1 MVSCKIDLFKYG
13 LNNNKINIGAKLE
26 LKPKGPEFKGERNKI
41 AQSSI
46 PNLKKYLN
54 MLIIVLLYAPKRIEN
69 GRKKVFIPPV
79 YIRCVKSWEELA
91 SNIPLIKIMILH
103 KKKSLIICLQSK
115 LLKPFF
121 V

>member
-69 GRKKVFIPPV
+69 GYPKIQIIQNLNLISNFLMFTISFVRNSKMKKVENGFCI
-79 YIRCVKSWEELA
+79 
-91 SNIPLIKIMILH
+91 
-103 KKKSLIICLQSK
+103 
-115 LLKPFF
+115 
-121 V
+121 